1 VAAVDV
7 SQPAASA
14 GQRYLADAGDLV
26 ARLATVEWPR
36 IQRAA
41 DLIADSLAEGGQ
53 LHAFGSGHSHML
65 AEELFHRAGGLVGV
79 RPMLFEPLTLHGSPG
94 LGTELERM
102 PGLASALFN
111 DHAMRPGD
119 ALVICS
125 NSGGNPVT
133 TELAALARAAGVGT
147 IGITSLRHATSDR
160 SRAAGGARLHELVDV
175 AIDNGGEVGD
185 AVVEIAGVPTRVAPT
200 STVVGAAIVNALVA
214 EVVERLV
221 SRGIVPAVYVSSNIV
236 GGDDANRRT
245 EHVER

>member
-1 VAAVDV
+1 MSPA
-7 SQPAASA
+7 AASA
-14 GQRYLADAGDLV
+14 GQRYLATVGDLV

-36 IQRAA
+36 IQQAA
-41 DLIADSLAEGGQ
+41 DLITDSFAAGGS

-65 AEELFHRAGGLVGV
+65 AEELFHRAGGMVGV

-102 PGLASALFN
+102 PGLAAALLN

-119 ALVICS
+119 ALVIAS

-133 TELAALARAAGVGT
+133 TELATLARAAGVGT

-160 SRAAGGARLHELVDV
+160 SRVRGGARLHELVDV

-185 AVVEIAGVPTRVAPT
+185 AAVAIPGVPSRVGPT
-200 STVVGAAIVNALVA
+200 STVAGAAIVNALVA

-221 SRGIVPAVYVSSNIV
+221 SRGIVPAVYVSSNV
-236 GGDDANRRT
+236 AGGDEANSRT
-245 EHVER
+245 AHMETAI